1 MSKIDD
7 KKKLVLIN
15 IPGSH
20 DSTAFLINKIGA
32 CFAQTQYID
41 MDITSQLNIGVR
53 IFDIRITKKN
63 PCCAWNIINNDNN
76 NNNKNW
82 MDEIICCHGICDCY
96 HIKNNKQIN
105 LTYESVLLQIKNFLN
120 KNPTETIIL
129 RTNSGRGNKY
139 QNIQMAMDIFDS
151 ILGDTSIEY
160 NNKLILGDI
169 RGKVVYLFNNN
180 FQDGTNIFP
189 IHEKYKIGK
198 SNFNEFKVDGDL
210 KVKEIKELL
219 EIYNY
224 NFTDA
229 ENNMKLPLNFET
241 SCTGEYNKI
250 IPLPKYEANI
260 VNKFLKEFE
269 FKKGYY
275 YGWISID
282 FIDEFIT
289 KKIIESNF
297 VEDRNEINENND
309 NNENILINSDDNDND
324 NSY

>member
-1 MSKIDD
+1 MEKWMSKIND

-20 DSTAFLINKIGA
+20 DSAAFLINKIGS

-41 MDITSQLNIGVR
+41 ITKQLNLGVR
-53 IFDIRITKKN
+53 IFDIRVTKN
-63 PCCAWNIINNDNN
+63 NSCCAWKIFDNKNN
-76 NNNKNW
+76 NINNW
-82 MDEIICCHGICDCY
+82 MDSIICCHGVCDCY
-96 HIKNNKQIN
+96 HIKNKKKIN
-105 LTYESVLLQIKNFLN
+105 LTYESVLIQIKNFLN
-120 KNPTETIIL
+120 KNPTETIL
-129 RTNSGRGNKY
+129 VRTNSGRGNKY
-139 QNIQMAMDIFDS
+139 QNIQMASEIFDS
-151 ILGDTSIEY
+151 ILGDISIEY
-160 NNKLILGDI
+160 NNKLILGDV

-180 FQDGTNIFP
+180 FQGGTDIFP
-189 IHEKYKIGK
+189 IHDKYKNGK
-198 SNFNEFKVDGDL
+198 SNFNEFKVDGEL

-224 NFTDA
+224 TFNEA
-229 ENNMKLPLNFET
+229 ENNNMKLPLNYET
-241 SCTGEYNKI
+241 SCTGEYYKI
-250 IPLPKYEANI
+250 IPLPEYEANI
-260 VNKFLKEFE
+260 VNKFLREFE

-297 VEDRNEINENND
+297 DEDNNEINENN
-309 NNENILINSDDNDND
+309 ENIYINNDSND